1 MCFFI
6 SLRDQL
12 LIDNFSPM
20 KKIVPLSIIL
30 VLASCSSGKSVYTL
44 GNPEPI
50 IDYPT
55 SYQENEQ
62 MLQIKQVLK
71 QQESETVYLWNSKE
85 IAYEKFK
92 EKMNKKKVRTLKIV
106 TDPDEINALGFDN
119 TKVKKMAMATN

>member
-1 MCFFI
+1 
-6 SLRDQL
+6 
-12 LIDNFSPM
+12 M
-20 KKIVPLSIIL
+20 KTIFPLSVIL
-30 VLASCSSGKSVYTL
+30 ALASCSSNQSVYTL
-44 GNPEPI
+44 ENSEPI
-50 IDYPT
+50 IDYPR
-55 SYQENEQ
+55 SYQENER

>member
-1 MCFFI
+1 
-6 SLRDQL
+6 
-12 LIDNFSPM
+12 M
-20 KKIVPLSIIL
+20 KKIVPLSVIL
-30 VLASCSSGKSVYTL
+30 VLASCISGKSVYTL

-55 SYQENEQ
+55 SYQDNEQ